1 MLTDTDSPDKRLLIL
16 RAALQLLATRGFH
29 GFSMK
34 QLADQAGVAAGTL
47 YLYFRDRDYLIRQL
61 HQEIILT
68 FAHHALAGFD
78 PNQPPRQRHR
88 NICQNLWRFCC
99 ANPDL
104 LLSKEQFD
112 HLPPDILRDHH
123 QGAWQAF
130 KPLEELFEQ
139 CRQEGMVKSMSNEML
154 ATLSIDPL
162 ISLARKYHLGLAT
175 LREDDVKHFIDST
188 WDAIA
193 RNAENM
199 VRDSENLAQ
208 RSEPVSRTPEN
219 TAITLTKP
227 AD

>member
-1 MLTDTDSPDKRLLIL
+1 MLTDSHNPDKRLLIL
-16 RAALQLLATRGFH
+16 RATLQLLATRGFH

-47 YLYFRDRDYLIRQL
+47 YLYFHDRDDLIRQL
-61 HQEIILT
+61 HQEIIRA
-68 FAHHALAGFD
+68 FAHHTLAGLD
-78 PNQPPRQRHR
+78 LDQPPRQGHR
-88 NICQNLWRFCC
+88 VICQNLWRFCGTH
-99 ANPDL
+99 PEL
-104 LLSKEQFD
+104 LLGKEQFD

-130 KPLEELFEQ
+130 KPLQDLFER
-139 CRQEGMVKSMSNEML
+139 CRREGLVKNMSDEML

-175 LREDDVKHFIDST
+175 LGEDDVKHFIDAS

-193 RNAENM
+193 R
-199 VRDSENLAQ
+199 
-208 RSEPVSRTPEN
+208 TPETN
-219 TAITLTKP
+219 ITAFTKP

>member
-1 MLTDTDSPDKRLLIL
+1 MLTDSNTPDKRLLIL
-16 RAALQLLATRGFH
+16 RATLQLLAARGFH

-47 YLYFRDRDYLIRQL
+47 YRYFRDRDDLIRQL
-61 HQEIILT
+61 HQEIIRA
-68 FAHHALAGFD
+68 FAHHTLANLD
-78 PNQPPRQRHR
+78 PNQPPRQRHAI
-88 NICQNLWRFCC
+88 ICGNLWRFCC
-99 ANPDL
+99 AYPDL

-112 HLPPDILRDHH
+112 HLPPDVLRNHH

-130 KPLEELFEQ
+130 KPLQDLFEQ
-139 CRQEGMVKSMSNEML
+139 CRQEGLVKAMSDEML

-175 LREDDVKHFIDST
+175 LREDDVKHFIDAI

-193 RNAENM
+193 RA
-199 VRDSENLAQ
+199 SENTA
-208 RSEPVSRTPEN
+208 RTPEN
-219 TAITLTKP
+219 TALPPTKP